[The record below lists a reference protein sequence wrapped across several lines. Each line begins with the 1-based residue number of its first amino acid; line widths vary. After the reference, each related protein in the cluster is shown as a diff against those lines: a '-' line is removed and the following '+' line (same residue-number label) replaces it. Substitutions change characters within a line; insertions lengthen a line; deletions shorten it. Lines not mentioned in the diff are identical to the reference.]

1 MMRVHSPP
9 LAHGRPLPLPMPHDP
24 TTQAIETA
32 IARHAHRPGA
42 LLPLLHDLQQ
52 ALGYIPADALPRIAG
67 ALNLSRAEV
76 YGVVTFYH
84 HFRQSPPG
92 RHVLRICQAEA
103 CQSMGAAALTA
114 HAQQRLGCALH
125 ATSADGTFTVEPVYC
140 LGLCAQSPACM
151 LDDDVHAR
159 MTPQRLDRLLH
170 AAEGDD
176 VAEQAPA

>member
-1 MMRVHSPP
+1 MSHQLTS
-9 LAHGRPLPLPMPHDP
+9 
-24 TTQAIETA
+24 QAVETA
-32 IARHAHRPGA
+32 IARNRQRPGA
-42 LLPLLHDLQQ
+42 LLPLLHDIQH
-52 ALGYIPADALPRIAG
+52 ALGYIPPDVLPRIAQ

-76 YGVVTFYH
+76 HGVVTFYH

-114 HAQQRLGCALH
+114 HARQRLGCDLH
-125 ATSADGTFTVEPVYC
+125 QTTADGSITLEPVYC

-151 LDDDVHAR
+151 LDDTVHAR

>member
-1 MMRVHSPP
+1 ME
-9 LAHGRPLPLPMPHDP
+9 LAREQPHAAPDAGSAAAL
-24 TTQAIETA
+24 QEVL
-32 IARHAHRPGA
+32 ARHANEEGA
-42 LLPLLHDLQQ
+42 LLPILHELQDK
-52 ALGYIPADALPRIAG
+52 LGYVPPSAVQDIAD

-76 YGVVTFYH
+76 HGVVTFYH

-103 CQSMGAAALTA
+103 CQSTGAAALTA
-114 HAQQRLGCALH
+114 HARQRLGCDLH
-125 ATSADGTFTVEPVYC
+125 QTTADGGITLEPVYC

-151 LDDDVHAR
+151 LDDTVHAR